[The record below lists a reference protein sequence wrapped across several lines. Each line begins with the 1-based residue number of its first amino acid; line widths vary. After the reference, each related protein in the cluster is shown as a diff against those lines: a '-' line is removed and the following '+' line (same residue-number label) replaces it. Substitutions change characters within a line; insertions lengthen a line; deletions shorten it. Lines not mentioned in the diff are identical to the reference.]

1 MNIVKIDEQKRHDAI
16 KEAKVKKDNT
26 LEIPK
31 QESISD
37 DTVIEAGHIP
47 NVNSS
52 ESVKKTQSG
61 VEDHKLVG
69 KLAMLTKKQTNRYY
83 FSDMP
88 IGTYFIIIEEINI
101 GAYDLLG
108 FFIGVTPNKIGN
120 AIHCT
125 GYVESGSWIELGS
138 IEDNIQV
145 LKNRG
150 NIYVP
155 PQ

>member
-1 MNIVKIDEQKRHDAI
+1 MSEIQEKTVK
-16 KEAKVKKDNT
+16 
-26 LEIPK
+26 
-31 QESISD
+31 SD
-37 DTVIEAGHIP
+37 RSANGSGHIP
-47 NVNSS
+47 DVVGS

-61 VEDHKLVG
+61 VKDHKLVG
-69 KLAMLTKKQTNRYY
+69 RLAMLTKKQTNRYY
-83 FSDMP
+83 FSDLP

-108 FFIGVTPNKIGN
+108 FFIGVEPNKIGN
-120 AIHCT
+120 AVHCT

-145 LKNRG
+145 LKDRG
-150 NIYVP
+150 NIYIP

>member
-1 MNIVKIDEQKRHDAI
+1 MGSEI
-16 KEAKVKKDNT
+16 KQTTEENMSEVQNKEGQNNSEADKS
-26 LEIPK
+26 LP
-31 QESISD
+31 
-37 DTVIEAGHIP
+37 IEVVVGT
-47 NVNSS
+47 

-61 VEDHKLVG
+61 VKDHKLVG
-69 KLAMLTKKQTNRYY
+69 RLAMLTKKQTNRYY
-83 FSDMP
+83 FSDLP

-108 FFIGVTPNKIGN
+108 FFIGVEPNKIGN
-120 AIHCT
+120 AVHCT

-145 LKNRG
+145 LKDRG
-150 NIYVP
+150 NIYTP